1 MSSHADKRVFV
12 EDRSHTRVLTGLRG
26 FAALWVV
33 AFHVWGVAGYSPVLV
48 PVAGWNVN
56 LTPFFGT
63 GWAGVQIFFVLSGF
77 LLGLPFAQWQAGLR
91 EKPSLGRYLFRRIA
105 RVYPAYYVQLI
116 ILLGLAY
123 FLGQPNPI
131 SNFESLWRH
140 LLMLFVPLP
149 VGTTPINGVWWTLPI
164 EFMFYLALP
173 LLAGL
178 LAPRRWWILLAGM
191 LVSMW
196 LWRVATIISLGSEPV
211 PVRVVMA
218 YQLPGAMDSFGMGML
233 GAMLHVHEGAVSSW
247 LTRYRDGLAA
257 VSLTIVLC
265 CIYWLQFKVM
275 DYWNHSLIFYSWTAI
290 YSFAVLL
297 VLLAGVKGSPIVN
310 RLFGNSVIVFA
321 GVISYS
327 AYLWHF
333 PLLQWL
339 VGTAKFSHL
348 GTYRLLLLLLATVL
362 STILAASVSY
372 ALIERPFMRL
382 RRQRDNGG
390 RKN

>member
-1 MSSHADKRVFV
+1 MSGHAEDRVFV
-12 EDRSHTRVLTGLRG
+12 EDRSHASVLTGLRG
-26 FAALWVV
+26 VAALWVV
-33 AFHVWGVAGYSPVLV
+33 AYHVWALAGHNPVLV
-48 PVAGWNVN
+48 PIAGWNVK

-77 LLGLPFAQWQAGLR
+77 LLSLPFAQWQAGLR

-105 RVYPAYYVQLI
+105 RVYPAYYVQLV
-116 ILLGLAY
+116 ILLGVAH

-173 LLAGL
+173 LIASL
-178 LAPRRWWILLAGM
+178 LAPRRWWLLLTGM
-191 LVSMW
+191 LLSMW
-196 LWRVATIISLGSEPV
+196 LWRVATIISLGSEPI
-211 PVRVVMA
+211 PVRVLMS

-233 GAMLHVHEGAVSSW
+233 GAMLHVQQGAVSSW
-247 LTRYRDGLAA
+247 LTRHRSGLAA
-257 VSLTIVLC
+257 LSLVIVLC
-265 CIYWLQFKVM
+265 CVYWIQFKVKG
-275 DYWNHSLIFYSWTAI
+275 YWNHSLIFYSWTTI

-327 AYLWHF
+327 VYLWHF

-339 VGTAKFSHL
+339 NRAAMFRHL
-348 GTYRLLLLLLATVL
+348 ENYRFHLLLLVTV
-362 STILAASVSY
+362 STTILVASVSY
-372 ALIERPFMRL
+372 ALVERPFIRL
-382 RRQRDNGG
+382 RRQRDAAQPN
-390 RKN
+390 